1 MGSNFV
7 VNWQFRWSHKIGALA
22 WLVGLS
28 KYRMHHLIIEKMSRT
43 ETVTPAPATRIV
55 EVGVTLVQAQAV
67 AQAERMM
74 FALDIGS
81 RDSCTIGGTLF
92 TNAGAILC

>member
-1 MGSNFV
+1 
-7 VNWQFRWSHKIGALA
+7 
-22 WLVGLS
+22 
-28 KYRMHHLIIEKMSRT
+28 MHRLIIEKMSRT
-43 ETVTPAPATRIV
+43 ETVNSAPATRIV
-55 EVGVTLVQAQAV
+55 EVSVTLVQAQAV

-92 TNAGAILC
+92 TNDGAILC